1 MQIKN
6 FEAGIPAAERKNM
19 ENNNENLFES
29 VLTEEESQA
38 FDGEFDDG
46 STAEDEDFD
55 LSDDQQTEDEQKE
68 GETDA
73 EADESDEPE
82 KAGEDGTKDEP
93 EGEPEKQEEK
103 EPEPQ
108 KGAEDQRFTL
118 KVNGAESEVTR
129 DEVIALAQKGM
140 DYDRIKAERD
150 SFKADAPTMQR
161 YREQETFLKDL
172 AEKSGITVDALMEN
186 VRVKMAMDQD
196 KSLTEDQARAKVKAD
211 AAARQQPAEKKEEQK
226 AEATP
231 EERRQAMF
239 ASFVAAYPDVKAD
252 TIPKE
257 VWDAASRTFD
267 LVGEYRAYEIRE
279 LRKEVE
285 TLRQNNK
292 NKERSTGSRKSVGA
306 TTPKDPFDEAWDSV

>member
-1 MQIKN
+1 
-6 FEAGIPAAERKNM
+6 M

-38 FDGEFDDG
+38 FDGEFDDN
-46 STAEDEDFD
+46 TAEDDGFD

-73 EADESDEPE
+73 EADENAEPE
-82 KAGEDGTKDEP
+82 KAGEDETRDEP

-118 KVNGAESEVTR
+118 KVNGTESEVTR

-161 YREQETFLKDL
+161 YREQELFLKDL

-186 VRVKMAMDQD
+186 VRVRMTMDQD
-196 KSLTEDQARAKVKAD
+196 KSLTEEQARAKVKAD
-211 AAARQQPAEKKEEQK
+211 AAARQQPAEAKVEEKAKEPS
-226 AEATP
+226 P

-239 ASFVAAYPDVKAD
+239 ASFVQAYPDVKAD
-252 TIPKE
+252 SIPKE
-257 VWDAASRTFD
+257 VWETAGRTFD
-267 LVGEYRAYEIRE
+267 LVGAYRDHELRE

-285 TLRQNNK
+285 TLRQTK
-292 NKERSTGSRKSVGA
+292 TNKERSTGSRKSVGA
-306 TTPKDPFDEAWDSV
+306 TSPKDPFDEAWDSV

>member
-1 MQIKN
+1 
-6 FEAGIPAAERKNM
+6 M
-19 ENNNENLFES
+19 ENENENLFES
-29 VLTEEESQA
+29 VLTEEETQA

-46 STAEDEDFD
+46 VTAADEDFD
-55 LSDDQQTEDEQKE
+55 LSDDQEKEDDQKE

-73 EADESDEPE
+73 EAESETEPEPE
-82 KAGEDGTKDEP
+82 KAGEDDTEDEP
-93 EGEPEKQEEK
+93 REETGEQKEK

-118 KVNGAESEVTR
+118 KVNGAESEVSR
-129 DEVIALAQKGM
+129 EEVIALAQKGM

-161 YREQETFLKDL
+161 YKEQETFLKDL
-172 AEKSGITVDALMEN
+172 ADKSGITVDALMEN
-186 VRVKMAMDQD
+186 VRVRMAMDQD
-196 KSLTEDQARAKVKAD
+196 KNLTEDQARAKVKAD
-211 AAARQQPAEKKEEQK
+211 AAARQQPAEEKVEEKAKEPS
-226 AEATP
+226 P

-239 ASFVAAYPDVKAD
+239 ASFVRAYPDVKAD
-252 TIPKE
+252 SIPKE
-257 VWDAASRTFD
+257 VWETAGRTFD
-267 LVGEYRAYEIRE
+267 LVGAYRDHEIRT

>member
-1 MQIKN
+1 
-6 FEAGIPAAERKNM
+6 M

-29 VLTEEESQA
+29 VLTEEESSA
-38 FDGEFDDG
+38 FDAEFADGEQ
-46 STAEDEDFD
+46 AEDDDFD
-55 LSDDQQTEDEQKE
+55 LGDGEEE
-68 GETDA
+68 GEDPSTTPDGSAQDDKSSSQEDGGEPDA
-73 EADESDEPE
+73 ETGGEGDGGEAADES
-82 KAGEDGTKDEP
+82 KGETG
-93 EGEPEKQEEK
+93 KQKEK

-118 KVNGAESEVTR
+118 KVNGAESEVSR
-129 DEVIALAQKGM
+129 EEVIALAQKGM

-172 AEKSGITVDALMEN
+172 ADKSGITVDALIEN
-186 VRVKMAMDQD
+186 VRVRMAMDQD
-196 KSLTEDQARAKVKAD
+196 SSLTEDQARAKVKAD
-211 AAARQQPAEKKEEQK
+211 AAARQQPAEEKVEEKAKEPS
-226 AEATP
+226 P

-239 ASFVAAYPDVKAD
+239 ASFVQAYPDVKAD
-252 TIPKE
+252 SIPKE
-257 VWDAASRTFD
+257 VWETAGRTFD
-267 LVGEYRAYEIRE
+267 LVGAYRDHELRE

>member
-1 MQIKN
+1 
-6 FEAGIPAAERKNM
+6 M

-29 VLTEEESQA
+29 VLTEEESSA

-46 STAEDEDFD
+46 VTAADDDFD
-55 LSDDQQTEDEQKE
+55 LSDDQEKEDDQKE

-73 EADESDEPE
+73 EAESEAEPE
-82 KAGEDGTKDEP
+82 KAGEDETEDEP
-93 EGEPEKQEEK
+93 REETGEQKEK

-118 KVNGAESEVTR
+118 KVNGAESEVSR
-129 DEVIALAQKGM
+129 EEVIALAQKGM

-161 YREQETFLKDL
+161 YKEQETFLKDL
-172 AEKSGITVDALMEN
+172 ADKSGITVDALMEN
-186 VRVKMAMDQD
+186 VRVRMAMDQD
-196 KSLTEDQARAKVKAD
+196 SSLTEDQARAKVKAD
-211 AAARQQPAEKKEEQK
+211 AAARQQPAEEKVEEKAKEPS
-226 AEATP
+226 P

-239 ASFVAAYPDVKAD
+239 ASFVRAYPDVKAD
-252 TIPKE
+252 SIPKE
-257 VWDAASRTFD
+257 VWETAGRTFD
-267 LVGEYRAYEIRE
+267 LVGAYRDHEIRT

>member
-1 MQIKN
+1 
-6 FEAGIPAAERKNM
+6 M

-29 VLTEEESQA
+29 VLTEEETQA

-46 STAEDEDFD
+46 VTAEDDDFD
-55 LSDDQQTEDEQKE
+55 QSDDQEKEDDQKE

-73 EADESDEPE
+73 EAESEAEPE
-82 KAGEDGTKDEP
+82 KAGEDETEDEP
-93 EGEPEKQEEK
+93 KEETGEQKEK

-118 KVNGAESEVTR
+118 KVNGAESEVSR

-196 KSLTEDQARAKVKAD
+196 KNLTEDQARAKVKAD
-211 AAARQQPAEKKEEQK
+211 VAARQQPAEEKVEEKAKEPS
-226 AEATP
+226 P

-239 ASFVAAYPDVKAD
+239 ASFVQAYPDVKAD
-252 TIPKE
+252 SIPKE
-257 VWDAASRTFD
+257 VWETAGRTFD
-267 LVGEYRAYEIRE
+267 LVGAYRDHEIRT